1 MQYSKILTIFLISIG
16 AILIM
21 SSGAIANDV
30 IVVDDRAGEGD
41 TNTLEEAIQMVSD
54 EGTIIIRES
63 QDIKTPYEGTKI
75 GTEDD
80 ILNNGKS
87 ITIRGEGVV
96 GLKSPT
102 GQDSVIEI
110 ARNEKRE
117 ITIENIMFL
126 NAKHAIEAKSDSN
139 IVVRDISI
147 GSTITDKP
155 FLFNDNVQG
164 IDGVGGATITDYG
177 VYYPNGQSTLEED
190 VVGAETGDVSLDII
204 GNDPTGLIYDRQKEA
219 LRYNPVTAS
228 NYDGEIIVGS
238 PTEELDESDDYNMET
253 NFYSIQAAVDAASSD
268 SVISVNSRDE
278 PYGVVE
284 FNGIGTSGNSEIT
297 IRNKTS
303 PNSALPRVE
312 GFVGNYPGE
321 YDIRNMQIM
330 NEVVANSDGVDIDA
344 SNNYWMSS
352 EGPTSTSS
360 IIPTGTSA
368 NILVEPYCVDDRCQ
382 NEFTFSNLNQCV
394 EIEAVQDL
402 DNKQVKYGCEDNTEY
417 VNITIGEFIDISNS
431 SRIELYDFDTT
442 DFRESNVDVE
452 TNSNQRVNIEINVVA
467 SDNPVDA
474 EITVPAEDDYAS
486 GLIEAQ
492 FASIIKEL
500 DVGESQSI
508 NTRAYVTINNNQPF
522 VIDLDSTTVEGVGEN
537 TGIVELPDTVG
548 QTRGSIQSN
557 EFEGVIRDETTYVSR
572 FNANNE
578 DSTAFQDDII
588 PPTKVINGE
597 TRNTARGTIENF
609 EELRTE
615 PGKAAI
621 IRPENPLNVGMAVQ
635 GISNAKS
642 HTLSITYALQ
652 GNDNPQNYV
661 DVKLMNSQSSEI
673 YNGRT
678 DAQSQ
683 LEITTTSDEPYYDS
697 GGTENLETRT
707 KQIQLEPSEID
718 YVNQNGELYVVFNS
732 EDIDIDTVL
741 YLYNVEVK
749 TTDAADDV
757 EDNTNNI
764 NDGSESVAS
773 NPEERPGSFTISF
786 NVNGNKN
793 AEYDSYDVEPGED
806 LTSTVIIEN
815 AGDTTIDSTFALVD
829 NYETPKIRFPNEDE
843 LTSEIQITENEID
856 RFSIRVAGGER
867 ESIPVSH
874 SWDETEFG
882 NHTVKFVEVDGDGN
896 YRNINEKDGLT
907 PQFDAYVFQTAT
919 FEITEVDV
927 PEEHLTYDNFNS
939 EVKLHNIGDLSGTRK
954 LYTEFGSWESERSFG
969 SWESERSVSLA
980 GGNARAGTTSEETTV
995 RFSRDIREESGS
1007 QYDFTFRE
1015 YTTIADVISSP
1026 YSNAYSGPFE
1036 IEDISYDSNSQ
1047 YHRPDAPFG
1056 LEEGVH
1062 RYKATVNNEFRGNL
1076 FSQIIASVLTSEVEE
1091 EVSLNNIVINDLNV
1105 VTKSGGLSQR
1115 PTAEEATIYASAYPY
1130 VQPSYGIRTGALT
1143 GESYVKDDNVRGG
1156 FSTMYSYNADVDDN
1170 PLNRG
1175 ATPLNLEGIDSVT
1188 QPNNRYFSTY
1198 YSHQNRFC
1206 NPDLLAGANS
1216 DTVQVPESEADES
1229 DTTVFLP
1236 YSANKK
1242 DDNDLCDDE
1251 DRYVSLQMP
1260 RFAGTTDAGT
1270 ENTTNVQHPDGE
1282 FTIDGVNQETFHKLE
1297 ENGNIMY
1304 AVATISNPSSS
1315 QPATA
1320 RFEIRTNKSTN
1331 ARGHAVGLGESGD
1344 HQNVQLEENSF
1355 DDNVV
1360 GVAAVELRPQ
1370 ETLDVY
1376 VPVIIKNDVGN
1387 EGVHILSI
1395 HPRSEND
1402 YIRRTDG
1409 AEVPTE
1415 MEQSPLTNDYHSQF
1429 QVPINVTTY
1438 GDGIITEIEPV
1449 ESRWGGGDDPTD
1461 AQSADLVVNEVCTSD
1476 VTQSIEN
1483 RGETMLLPGSLSP
1496 DLVEGL
1502 NPKSGFKALGTDYGF
1517 GVVRDDGTCNN
1528 SESTDETVA
1537 KFESQYTNFGG
1548 SPVTIQPEALAEF
1561 EARESM
1567 TVLHRNSA
1575 HSTGDR
1581 LFANYES
1588 NTDVGTNAEIN
1599 AVYTANGDEIGFA
1612 EEVVIQTG
1620 ETMTFGFEREFQEP
1634 GLYHIRHSPCRQ
1646 ITETGPKHYN
1656 LEGFTGIIDSIDSPG
1671 QNGDRDTWIE
1681 NHNRPESEFNTMT
1694 TNEVQNSAFHGAKG
1708 CDDVKSSVFVY
1719 DITNPVADFRIAE
1732 SDSAVKSSSNTNSES
1747 KISTQVPDDAL
1758 TADER
1763 EENVHNDFEVYE
1775 GGMLL
1780 FDGSTQDCPNCYESG
1795 IPNHDT
1801 SVPDVTDW
1809 NNRAKISINTLKKYR
1824 MSQVNTII
1832 TDMIWN
1838 VNGNAPN
1845 FGNSELCNE
1854 VTPSKLDEHCYMET
1868 FSGNNNYEVIAH
1880 RFHQVGNN
1888 ELKLQVWDDEE
1899 LTEGE
1904 SNTNITTH
1912 NINVVDDTNDPSVTM
1927 NYDRNNDLTY
1937 AGDTESDNGESDNGN
1952 KIWHR
1957 NENVIQYTSL
1967 DDFDDTYY
1975 NTYEGIRSCLSV
1987 TASDGEIG
1995 IAQDAWYNL
2004 GDSTLVTDDGSYTYN
2019 SHGGTT
2025 DYGDVD
2031 VSNTRAG
2038 DKRCIVFEETDSS
2051 GDKARTQTFEY
2062 KAWDFSGLSDEDSV
2076 DITVSHDGDAPS
2088 IGFSNTYSG
2097 QFDHNNL
2104 ESYVWAAD
2112 SSTGYSGSDVDFS
2125 ASATED
2131 GVGIACM
2138 DLRARPANTNCQSMA
2153 DEAAGSF
2160 DVTYSAE
2167 ELGYYTEQN
2176 ETEEMKVTDWH
2187 SNTAT
2192 TDITDINVSE
2202 DGRKPSFDCDSNDCD
2217 SEDVDVDGDPNGYDD
2232 STWDN
2237 SAKSKTC
2244 VEINNKGH
2252 DGGTGLDIST
2262 LDADGGDVQGTSSET
2277 SVEVCVT
2284 AEADPEA
2291 DSPEADAGTASCD
2304 GFVDDEEWD
2313 YDDEDETVTADVS
2326 VDDYHGNTRTV
2337 TIEAYAEADAYDSDY
2352 DSVTGGDCPEDD
2364 EE

>member
-442 DFRESNVDVE
+442 DFRESNVYVE

-474 EITVPAEDDYAS
+474 EITVPAEDNS
-486 GLIEAQ
+486 TGLIEAQ

-1056 LEEGVH
+1056 LGLEEGVH

-1395 HPRSEND
+1395 HPRSKND

-1483 RGETMLLPGSLSP
+1483 RGQAMLRPGSSYP

-1681 NHNRPESEFNTMT
+1681 NHNRTNSNLREFNTFT
-1694 TNEVQNSAFHGAKG
+1694 TNEVQYSAFHGAKG

-1937 AGDTESDNGESDNGN
+1937 AGDTESDNGNT
-1952 KIWHR
+1952 IWHR

-2004 GDSTLVTDDGSYTYN
+2004 GDSTLVTDAGIYTYN
-2019 SHGGTT
+2019 LHGGTT

-2138 DLRARPANTNCQSMA
+2138 DLLAIPANTNCQSMA

-2160 DVTYSAE
+2160 DVTYSAKQ
-2167 ELGYYTEQN
+2167 LGYDTEQY

-2192 TDITDINVSE
+2192 TDITDINVLE
-2202 DGRKPSFDCDSNDCD
+2202 DDSKPSFDCDPNDCY
-2217 SEDVDVDGDPNGYDD
+2217 SEYVAVDGDPNSYELD
-2232 STWDN
+2232 TWDN
-2237 SAKSKTC
+2237 SDESTTC

-2291 DSPEADAGTASCD
+2291 DSPEADAGP
-2304 GFVDDEEWD
+2304 VDCEEEDVEKEWD

-2352 DSVTGGDCPEDD
+2352 DSVTGSDCPEDD